1 MIGNKWA
8 MGLALLF
15 VCNICLAHEH
25 EHQVVQTMNVG
36 TASILDGQRQ
46 ALLHAA
52 ELGAAG
58 IQSSFPDAFV
68 SEAKLFKAEFATEI
82 ENFNRQQQIKDPVSA
97 KQGMDNFYAWR
108 DSRVGNH
115 WVAAESKMTSQEVAW
130 LERQLKGALAQM
142 RSTNAPVAKVASLAG
157 QFPPNNGSGYG
168 CGPDV
173 SCNITYSLAMSST
186 PNPNPAFPY
195 SSPQIRCYQPRY
207 HCYLYIEM
215 DVNDSFNPIIDGGT
229 TMNCPPACGGNP
241 VHTPSVQVQYNN
253 GATYSTNGSST
264 CGNCYIYAS
273 GTWTFAINWLTPGG
287 PPGRGNPGDGT
298 ITIND
303 GGAILCTVAG
313 QFVAPGKRPWLYE
326 EALTM
331 THTHSTVPFSTT
343 RGTWVYP
350 DFGAPRNFYND
361 VSMGYYT
368 QDNYC
373 TGLNLHPP
381 VYPDA
386 DMTSYLLAV
395 PQIYMT
401 GGVMLSS
408 GCGHSGQIGCPIVPQ
423 EGIWNIDST
432 ILWHLPFGNQWY
444 VADAFWVSDYA
455 YPNWVWER
463 PLHFWAGF
471 TAPYS
476 PPGPPSCTYTGLNSA
491 HPINDELQPIR
502 IP

>member
-1 MIGNKWA
+1 MIRNKWVK
-8 MGLALLF
+8 GLALLF
-15 VCNICLAHEH
+15 WCSVCSAHEH

-52 ELGAAG
+52 EFDAAE
-58 IQSSFPDAFV
+58 IQSSFPGAFV

-97 KQGMDNFYAWR
+97 KQGMDNFYVWR

-115 WVAAESKMTSQEVAW
+115 WVAAEGKMTPQEIAW
-130 LERQLKGALAQM
+130 LERHLKGALAQM
-142 RSTNAPVAKVASLAG
+142 RSTNPPATKVASLAG

-173 SCNITYSLAMSST
+173 SCNITYSLAMAST
-186 PNPNPAFPY
+186 PTSAPAEKCNDLRY
-195 SSPQIRCYQPRY
+195 RCNW
-207 HCYLYIEM
+207 YLEM
-215 DVNDSFNPIIDGGT
+215 DVNDSFNPLLDGGT

-241 VHTPSVQVQYNN
+241 VHTPSVSLQYNN
-253 GATYSTNGSST
+253 GGTYSTNGAGV

-273 GTWTFAINWLTPGG
+273 GTWSFAINWLSPGG
-287 PPGRGNPGDGT
+287 PAGRGNPGDGT
-298 ITIND
+298 ITISD

-313 QFVAPGKRPWLYE
+313 TFVQPGKRPWLYE

-331 THTHSTVPFSTT
+331 THTHSTIPFSTT
-343 RGTWVYP
+343 SGTWVYP
-350 DFGAPRNFYND
+350 DLGVPRNYYTD

-373 TGLNLHPP
+373 NGLELHPP

-386 DMTSYLLAV
+386 DMSSYLLAV
-395 PQIYMT
+395 PQVYMT
-401 GGVMLSS
+401 GGTLLSS
-408 GCGHSGQIGCPIVPQ
+408 GCGHSGQIGCPVVPQ
-423 EGIWNIDST
+423 EGIWSIDST
-432 ILWHLPFGNQWY
+432 ILWHLPFGSQWY
-444 VADAFWVSDYA
+444 VSDAFWVSDTA

-463 PLHFWAGF
+463 PLHYWAGF
-471 TAPYS
+471 ISPYT
-476 PPGPPSCTYTGLNSA
+476 PPHLPNCTYVPGMIPA
-491 HPINDELQPIR
+491 HPTNDELRP
-502 IP
+502 